1 MTVRHCAKA
10 PTLQPWCYHTL
21 QICNLNSYLATPV
34 SAGPIKSSKE
44 PVDAFSLF
52 RISSLG
58 LSGSWAL
65 YCLTLNA
72 LSVYCLVLLQLNP
85 AVDLKSHLKKGIL
98 NSIHLTFWF
107 RLLPLC
113 GDLTGIPGFSAP
125 QTCQWENCDYRF
137 PQYPE
142 GNNQDST

>member
-58 LSGSWAL
+58 LSGSWGL
-65 YCLTLNA
+65 PPHLKC
-72 LSVYCLVLLQLNP
+72 SVYLCIVCIVQLNS
-85 AVDLKSHLKKGIL
+85 AVDLKSHLKKVFLIPF
-98 NSIHLTFWF
+98 T
-107 RLLPLC
+107 LPF
-113 GDLTGIPGFSAP
+113 GFAFSHSVE
-125 QTCQWENCDYRF
+125 T
-137 PQYPE
+137 
-142 GNNQDST
+142 